1 MVTNGISGVSAQLA
15 TYIMPSEE
23 FEHEQSEVLTF
34 SSTNRSRLSKL
45 FPLAMR
51 VLSVTASSA
60 PVERVFSHGGFI
72 MYPCRSR
79 LGDTMLSNL
88 LFLKCNTIG
97 H

>member
-1 MVTNGISGVSAQLA
+1 MVTNCVSGVSAQLA
-15 TYIMPSEE
+15 TYITLSEE

-51 VLSVTASSA
+51 VQSVTASSA

-72 MYPCRSR
+72 MHLHRSR

-88 LFLKCNTIG
+88 LFLKCNML
-97 H
+97 